1 MAGAGAIAGAR
12 AARIPAAPARS
23 FAAVL
28 VKGALAVRGAAPA
41 AGVRPDAGWRTGTDI
56 TAAATMADVQALVA
70 PEGDGEANVAASAAA
85 VSAVRRAARPEVGV
99 SAAGRKLGIVVL
111 CTC

>member
-1 MAGAGAIAGAR
+1 MAVAGAIAGVAQVH
-12 AARIPAAPARS
+12 AAPARS
-23 FAAVL
+23 IAAVL
-28 VKGALAVRGAAPA
+28 VKGAAPV
-41 AGVRPDAGWRTGTDI
+41 AGVRPDAGRRTGAEI